1 MEARATTAR
10 AGRLV
15 ALALV
20 VAIAACSDD
29 ENSTAATDASTPATS
44 IAGPATTAT
53 TATTATD
60 ASNVDSSLPEP
71 SPGIATIEDALTTLP
86 EGEAE
91 ETIIWGDVGRAA
103 ELAGLEAPSGT
114 ADVDAVVAYLSSLTG
129 RPSTDAVA
137 RPVMVVT
144 PTVSHV
150 ERAVQIDEFV
160 DDVGWSILDVDRFV
174 ERATPPDT
182 VTVLEGDFSE
192 PSINAAL
199 GPAEAGVWVA
209 GDPQDSPN
217 PQDITPARP
226 LGEAQWLTLEDGLLT
241 VTTGLDAT
249 AEVAAAGAGRAPS
262 LGDDEAL
269 TGVAE
274 ALDDAGAYAAML
286 IRPGP
291 AVGLP
296 APAQPR
302 CRQALSEPASAVG
315 TGATADDE
323 SGLVLIALAHD
334 SADAA
339 SANAGALEQLVAEG
353 TDQATREPWRDRFT
367 LDAVEVVG
375 PVVLAKLRPVED
387 QHIDLWYRLLLERA
401 GLVSSC

>member
-1 MEARATTAR
+1 MGSATITAR
-10 AGRLV
+10 VGRLGAV
-15 ALALV
+15 ALALS
-20 VAIAACSDD
+20 IAACGDD
-29 ENSTAATDASTPATS
+29 DDSTTGTTASV
-44 IAGPATTAT
+44 ATTAT
-53 TATTATD
+53 TAATATTGTLGTTATS
-60 ASNVDSSLPEP
+60 AGTSPPGP
-71 SPGIATIEDALTTLP
+71 SGGISTIEDALTALP

-103 ELAGLEAPSGT
+103 ELAGLEAPSET
-114 ADVDAVVAYLSSLTG
+114 ADVDAVVAYLSALTG
-129 RPSTDAVA
+129 RPSTDAVT

-150 ERAVQIDEFV
+150 ERAVQIDEFL

-182 VTVLEGDFSE
+182 VTVLEGAFSE

-199 GPAEAGVWVA
+199 GPARAGVWVA

-241 VTTGLDAT
+241 VTTGFDAT
-249 AEVAAAGAGRAPS
+249 AEVAAARAGRAPS
-262 LGDDEAL
+262 LGDDQAL
-269 TGVAE
+269 IGVAE

-286 IRPGP
+286 VRPGP
-291 AVGLP
+291 AAGLP
-296 APAQPR
+296 TPAQHQ
-302 CRQALSEPASAVG
+302 CRQALPEP
-315 TGATADDE
+315 TGAAGAGAAADDE

-339 SANAGALEQLVAEG
+339 SANAAALEQLVAEG
-353 TDQATREPWRDRFT
+353 TNVATREPWRELFT
-367 LDAVEVVG
+367 VDAVDVAG

-387 QHIDLWYRLLLERA
+387 QRIDLWYRLVLERA